1 MGNGVVGQSLDR
13 VIVAVLEDAL
23 QLTRPD
29 DDALVRAPAGEPLA
43 VPGVVDAVDRVLV
56 ALQRLDQRPV
66 RGVVHKN
73 PLTSSNDDLGP
84 IWSEMG

>member
-1 MGNGVVGQSLDR
+1 MGDGVVGQSLDR
-13 VIVAVLEDAL
+13 VIVAVLENAL
-23 QLTRPD
+23 QLVGPD
-29 DDALVRAPAGEPLA
+29 DHTLVRSPAGEPLA

-66 RGVVHKN
+66 RGVVHQN
-73 PLTSSNDDLGP
+73 PLTSSNNDLGP